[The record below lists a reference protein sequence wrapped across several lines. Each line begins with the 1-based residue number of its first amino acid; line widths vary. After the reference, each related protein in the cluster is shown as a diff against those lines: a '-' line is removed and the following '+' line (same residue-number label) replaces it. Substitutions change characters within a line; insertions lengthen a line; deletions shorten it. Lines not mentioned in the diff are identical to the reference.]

1 MTNPQPLA
9 QIGFT
14 IGMGLLLDTF
24 VVRTLVVPAFATLLG
39 PRVWWPSRSA
49 TVWPAGS
56 EQPVGPARPGR

>member
-49 TVWPAGS
+49 T
-56 EQPVGPARPGR
+56 PV